1 MRRYHDEWHEKLRLI
16 HKHAPRKTEWE
27 FSLYHVALRGDK
39 CDEAE
44 RKKALNGIA
53 QMQKSKLDACMPSA
67 SAHAAASFGA
77 GRAMTESEFLAS
89 SAGDQQPGG
98 NVTNG
103 QRIAAAREAVV
114 NECDQF
120 RGVLIFQRDTCL

>member
-1 MRRYHDEWHEKLRLI
+1 
-16 HKHAPRKTEWE
+16 
-27 FSLYHVALRGDK
+27 
-39 CDEAE
+39 
-44 RKKALNGIA
+44 
-53 QMQKSKLDACMPSA
+53 MQKSKLDACMPSR
-67 SAHAAASFGA
+67 SAYAAASFGV

-120 RGVLIFQRDTCL
+120 RGVLIFQSS